1 MSASEARGVI
11 MFIKIG
17 TAFLTTAIVALAVPA
32 AIAQTGA
39 ESPEAIIR
47 TLVKAMF
54 SNDVATYE
62 RITIPDPRRGR
73 LVQGGR
79 VNEEAKKELEEYP
92 EAVQVKLT
100 SPFRFKGQ
108 EIKADAKGQY
118 PVGTTV
124 RYQAAYR
131 SPMIVSLVRRPE
143 GWRIDLRWW
152 LAMMEMQTGPGPQKG
167 TPDYAVRALTA
178 SLVSLDRK
186 GAAAF
191 ATPGASL
198 DILFDGAPRQREP
211 SGVYEALVGEMPL
224 VEIGPGEFS
233 ELPSGRIV
241 EGVQRED
248 MKILVGLYGPIEVP
262 FVVRHIGSEW
272 RVEPEPYLTVLMR

>member
-1 MSASEARGVI
+1 MFRSITLGAALLAAALVI
-11 MFIKIG
+11 SIQ
-17 TAFLTTAIVALAVPA
+17 
-32 AIAQTGA
+32 AQTGPD
-39 ESPEAIIR
+39 SPEAIIR

-62 RITIPDPRRGR
+62 KITIPDPRRGR

-92 EAVQVKLT
+92 QAVQVKLT
-100 SPFRFKGQ
+100 SPFRFKGH
-108 EIKADAKGQY
+108 EVKPDPKGQY

-152 LAMMEMQTGPGPQKG
+152 LAMMEMQSGPGPQKG
-167 TPDYAVRALTA
+167 TADYAVRALTA

-186 GAAAF
+186 SAAEF
-191 ATPGASL
+191 ATPGANL
-198 DILFDGAPRQREP
+198 DVLFEGAPRQREP

-233 ELPSGRIV
+233 ELPSGRVV
-241 EGVQRED
+241 EGVQRDD
-248 MKILVGLYGPIEVP
+248 MKVLVGLYGPIEVP
-262 FVVRHIGSEW
+262 YVVRKVGTEW
-272 RVEPEPYLTVLMR
+272 RVEPEPYLVVLLR

>member
-1 MSASEARGVI
+1 MP
-11 MFIKIG
+11 IKIRVVLPAMAVAAALVAA
-17 TAFLTTAIVALAVPA
+17 TAF
-32 AIAQTGA
+32 AQTGV

-62 RITIPDPRRGR
+62 KITVPDPRRGR

-100 SPFRFKGQ
+100 SPFRFKGE
-108 EIKADAKGQY
+108 EIKPDAKGQY

-124 RYQAAYR
+124 RYEAAYR

-167 TPDYAVRALTA
+167 TPDYAIRALTA

-186 GAAAF
+186 SAALF
-191 ATPGASL
+191 ATPNANMDL
-198 DILFDGAPRQREP
+198 LFTGAPRQREP

-248 MKILVGLYGPIEVP
+248 MKVLVGLYGPIEVP
-262 FVVRHIGSEW
+262 FVVRRVGAEW